1 MERPLL
7 LLVLVFISLA
17 QASSFAQTNI
27 KSEFV
32 KLKTDD
38 GITLHGA
45 LWTPASGRARTG
57 IVIAPGGGSEFYND
71 LLVWLGEHFAR
82 SGYIALSMNRRDHG
96 PEQWYHNFEPS
107 AMDHKYMIDFLAS
120 RGAQAIILA
129 GHSYGTVTAPYY
141 VMASDDPRVKGII
154 LYGPHGY
161 KRDGITRA
169 FGSQAEYNQVVAK
182 AKEMAAA
189 GRGKET
195 FLLPPI
201 IPGGPPRLS
210 SYETFLNK
218 GGPDTKAVPV
228 EIIRKVQGR
237 PILAIRDPADP
248 FPATI
253 PPAQQQLQEA
263 NKNLE
268 YVLLPDVRGGK
279 MDSAAHAFSGREEEV
294 FRITLDWLKRHGLNQ
309 QPQPHNS
316 MQRTRN
322 TAPFLNSTAQRR
334 VADA

>member
-1 MERPLL
+1 MKRPLI
-7 LLVLVFISLA
+7 LLVLVFISSA
-17 QASSFAQTNI
+17 YASSFAQTNI

-45 LWTPASGRARTG
+45 LWTPASGRARVG
-57 IVIAPGGGSEFYND
+57 VVIAPGGGSEFYND
-71 LLVWLGEHFAR
+71 LLVWLGENFAR

-96 PEQWYHNFEPS
+96 PEQWYHDFEPS

-120 RGAQAIILA
+120 RGAQAVIIA

-141 VMASDDPRVKGII
+141 VTASDDPRVKAII

-161 KRDGITRA
+161 KRDGLTRA
-169 FGSQAEYNQVVAK
+169 FGSQAEYDQVVAK
-182 AKEMAAA
+182 AKEMVAV

-201 IPGGPPRLS
+201 LQGGRPRPS
-210 SYETFLNK
+210 SYETFLNR

-228 EIIRKVQGR
+228 EIIGKAQGR

-248 FPATI
+248 YLATI
-253 PPAQQQLQEA
+253 PPAQQRLQEA

-279 MDSAAHAFSGREEEV
+279 MDTAAHQFRGREEEV
-294 FRITLDWLKRHGLNQ
+294 LRITLEWLKKHKLG
-309 QPQPHNS
+309 P
-316 MQRTRN
+316 
-322 TAPFLNSTAQRR
+322 
-334 VADA
+334 

>member
-1 MERPLL
+1 MGLIAGGLQFKYMKRLL
-7 LLVLVFISLA
+7 ILLVFISSA
-17 QASSFAQTNI
+17 YASSFAQSI
-27 KSEFV
+27 VKSEFI

-45 LWTPASGRARTG
+45 LWTPASGKAGIG

-96 PEQWYHNFEPS
+96 QEQWYHNFEPS
-107 AMDHKYMIDFLAS
+107 AMDHKYMIDFLAA
-120 RGAQAIILA
+120 RGAQVVILA
-129 GHSYGTVTAPYY
+129 GHSYGSVTAPYY
-141 VMASDDPRVKGII
+141 VMASDDPRVKAII
-154 LYGPHGY
+154 LYGAHGY
-161 KRDGITRA
+161 KRDGLARA
-169 FGSQAEYNQVVAK
+169 FGSQAEYEQVVAK
-182 AKEMAAA
+182 AKEMVAA
-189 GRGKET
+189 GRGKDT

-201 IPGGPPRLS
+201 FPGGQPRPS
-210 SYETFLNK
+210 SYAAFLNR

-248 FPATI
+248 FLATI

-268 YVLLPDVRGGK
+268 YVLLPDTRGGK
-279 MDSAAHAFSGREEEV
+279 MDTAAHQFRGREEEIL
-294 FRITLDWLKRHGLNQ
+294 RITLEWLKKHKLG
-309 QPQPHNS
+309 P
-316 MQRTRN
+316 
-322 TAPFLNSTAQRR
+322 
-334 VADA
+334 

>member
-1 MERPLL
+1 MKR
-7 LLVLVFISLA
+7 LLVLLMLVISAHFTISLA
-17 QASSFAQTNI
+17 QSNAKT
-27 KSEFV
+27 ELV

-45 LWTPASGRARTG
+45 LWTPVNGKVRVG

-96 PEQWYHNFEPS
+96 QEQWYHNFEPS
-107 AMDHKYMIDFLAS
+107 AMDHKYMIDFLAA
-120 RGAQAIILA
+120 RGAQVVILA
-129 GHSYGTVTAPYY
+129 GHSYGSVTAPYY
-141 VMASDDPRVKGII
+141 VMASDDARVKAII
-154 LYGPHGY
+154 LYGAHGY
-161 KRDGITRA
+161 KRDGLTRA
-169 FGSQAEYNQVVAK
+169 FASQAEYDQVVAK
-182 AKEMAAA
+182 AKEMVAA
-189 GRGKET
+189 GRGKDT

-201 IPGGPPRLS
+201 FPGGQPRPS
-210 SYETFLNK
+210 SYEAFLNR

-248 FPATI
+248 FLATI

-268 YVLLPDVRGGK
+268 YVLLPDTRGGK
-279 MDSAAHAFSGREEEV
+279 MDTAAHQFRGREEEIL
-294 FRITLDWLKRHGLNQ
+294 RITLEWLKKHKLG
-309 QPQPHNS
+309 P
-316 MQRTRN
+316 
-322 TAPFLNSTAQRR
+322 
-334 VADA
+334 

>member
-1 MERPLL
+1 MKRLL
-7 LLVLVFISLA
+7 ILLVLVFISSA
-17 QASSFAQTNI
+17 YASCFAQTNI
-27 KSEFV
+27 KTEFV

-38 GITLHGA
+38 GITLHGV
-45 LWTPASGRARTG
+45 LWTPAGSTARIG

-71 LLVWLGEHFAR
+71 LLVWLCEHFAR

-96 PEQWYHNFEPS
+96 PEQWYHDFEPS

-120 RGAQAIILA
+120 RGAQAVILA

-141 VMASDDPRVKGII
+141 VMASDDPRVKAII

-161 KRDGITRA
+161 KRDGLTRA
-169 FGSQAEYNQVVAK
+169 FGSQAEYDQVVAK
-182 AKEMAAA
+182 AKEMVAA

-201 IPGGPPRLS
+201 LAGGRPRPS
-210 SYETFLNK
+210 SYETFLNR
-218 GGPDTKAVPV
+218 GGPDTNAVPV
-228 EIIRKVQGR
+228 EIIRRVQRR

-248 FPATI
+248 FLATI

-279 MDSAAHAFSGREEEV
+279 MDSAAHGFSGREEEV
-294 FRITLDWLKRHGLNQ
+294 FRITLDWLKRHGFNR
-309 QPQPHNS
+309 QPQANKS
-316 MQRTRN
+316 LQRMRN
-322 TAPFLNSTAQRR
+322 
-334 VADA
+334 

>member
-1 MERPLL
+1 MKRALI
-7 LLVLVFISLA
+7 LLVLVFISSTH
-17 QASSFAQTNI
+17 ASSFAQTNI

-32 KLKTDD
+32 TLKTDD

-45 LWTPASGRARTG
+45 LWTPASGKARIG
-57 IVIAPGGGSEFYND
+57 IVIAHGGGSEFYND

-107 AMDHKYMIDFLAS
+107 AMDHKSMIDLLAA
-120 RGAQAIILA
+120 RGAQAVILA
-129 GHSYGTVTAPYY
+129 GYSYGTVTAPYY
-141 VMASDDPRVKGII
+141 VTASDDTRVKAII
-154 LYGPHGY
+154 LYSAHGY
-161 KRDGITRA
+161 KRDGLMRA
-169 FGSQAEYNQVVAK
+169 FSSKAEYDQVVAE
-182 AKEMAAA
+182 AKEMVAA

-201 IPGGPPRLS
+201 LPGGQPRQAELVRDVSKRPS
-210 SYETFLNK
+210 SYETFLNR

-248 FPATI
+248 FLATI

-268 YVLLPDVRGGK
+268 YVLLPDIRGGK
-279 MDSAAHAFSGREEEV
+279 MDTAAHQFRGREEEV
-294 FRITLDWLKRHGLNQ
+294 LRITLEWLKKHKLN
-309 QPQPHNS
+309 P
-316 MQRTRN
+316 
-322 TAPFLNSTAQRR
+322 
-334 VADA
+334 